1 MSTNRKSGAAFGARH
16 PLVLTLAAG
25 FWMSAAVALA
35 CVEGD
40 VRGEAVSVER
50 EVGSTPA
57 GEKAAVQILGA
68 GWFSAAEI
76 VKQGGSDDNTAVT
89 IEIDGEPMITTSF
102 ATLKKPWMQ
111 LQTAFI
117 VARVTEVG
125 DTRTMTIWYRPE
137 LKFRAVLAVRV
148 DVQEDGVDS
157 LRVRTVMNKPAPHE
171 HIAGAQGTLSAAALP
186 AFK

>member
-1 MSTNRKSGAAFGARH
+1 MSTGRDSGKACAARQT
-16 PLVLTLAAG
+16 LVLAIAAG
-25 FWMSAAVALA
+25 LWASAAVALA

-50 EVGSTPA
+50 EIGSTPA

-76 VKQGGSDDNTAVT
+76 VKHGGSNDNTSVT
-89 IEIDGEPMITTSF
+89 IEIDGEPMVTTSF
-102 ATLKKPWMQ
+102 ATLKRPWMQ
-111 LQTAFI
+111 LQTAYV
-117 VARVTEVG
+117 VARVTQDG
-125 DTRTMTIWYRPE
+125 DTSTMTIWYRPE

-148 DVQEDGVDS
+148 EVQESGVDS

-171 HIAGAQGTLSAAALP
+171 HIPGPQGTLSASALP

>member
-1 MSTNRKSGAAFGARH
+1 MCKSRNRALR
-16 PLVLTLAAG
+16 LLAQSVVASL
-25 FWMSAAVALA
+25 WACAAVALA

-40 VRGEAVSVER
+40 VRGEAVSVQR
-50 EVGSTPA
+50 EIGSTPA

-76 VKQGGSDDNTAVT
+76 VKRGGSDDNTSVT

-102 ATLKKPWMQ
+102 ATLKQPWMQ
-111 LQTAFI
+111 LQTAYI
-117 VARVTEVG
+117 VVKVTQDG
-125 DTRTMTIWYRPE
+125 DTSTMSIWYRPE

-148 DVQEDGVDS
+148 EVQENGVDS

-171 HIAGAQGTLSAAALP
+171 HIAGPQGALSASALP
-186 AFK
+186 VFK

>member
-1 MSTNRKSGAAFGARH
+1 MSKSRDRAHLLALSVAALLWA
-16 PLVLTLAAG
+16 
-25 FWMSAAVALA
+25 SAAVALA

-40 VRGEAVSVER
+40 VRGDAVSVER
-50 EVGSTPA
+50 DVGSTPA
-57 GEKAAVQILGA
+57 GENASVQILGA

-76 VKQGGSDDNTAVT
+76 VKRGGSDDNTSVT

-111 LQTAFI
+111 LQTAYI
-117 VARVTEVG
+117 VARVTQDG
-125 DTRTMTIWYRPE
+125 DTSTMSIWYRPE

-148 DVQEDGVDS
+148 EVQENGVDS

-171 HIAGAQGTLSAAALP
+171 HIAGPQGTLSASALP

>member
-1 MSTNRKSGAAFGARH
+1 MCKSRSRAH
-16 PLVLTLAAG
+16 LLLALS
-25 FWMSAAVALA
+25 SAASLGVSAPIALA

-50 EVGSTPA
+50 EIGSTPA

-68 GWFSAAEI
+68 GWFSATEI
-76 VKQGGSDDNTAVT
+76 VKHGGSDDNTSVT

-111 LQTAFI
+111 LQTAYI
-117 VARVTEVG
+117 VARVTQDG
-125 DTRTMTIWYRPE
+125 DTSTMTIWYRPE

-148 DVQEDGVDS
+148 DVQENGVDS

-171 HIAGAQGTLSAAALP
+171 HIAGTQGTLSASALP

>member
-1 MSTNRKSGAAFGARH
+1 MCKSRNRAHRLLAQLVAASLWAC
-16 PLVLTLAAG
+16 
-25 FWMSAAVALA
+25 AAVALA

-50 EVGSTPA
+50 EIGNTPS

-76 VKQGGSDDNTAVT
+76 IKHGGSDDNTSVT
-89 IEIDGEPMITTSF
+89 IEIDGDPMITTSF
-102 ATLKKPWMQ
+102 ATLKMPWMQ
-111 LQTAFI
+111 LQTAYI
-117 VARVTEVG
+117 VARVTQEG
-125 DTRTMTIWYRPE
+125 ETSTMTIWYRPE

-148 DVQEDGVDS
+148 EVDESGVDS

-171 HIAGAQGTLSAAALP
+171 HIAAAQGTLSASALP

>member
-1 MSTNRKSGAAFGARH
+1 MFTIRDPAKACAARR
-16 PLVLTLAAG
+16 PLVLAIAAA
-25 FWMSAAVALA
+25 FWASAAVALA

-50 EVGSTPA
+50 EVGGTPA

-76 VKQGGSDDNTAVT
+76 VKHGGSDDNTSVT

-102 ATLKKPWMQ
+102 ATLKKSWMQ
-111 LQTAFI
+111 LQTAYI

-125 DTRTMTIWYRPE
+125 ETSTMTIWYRPE

-148 DVQEDGVDS
+148 DVQEDGVDG

-171 HIAGAQGTLSAAALP
+171 HIAGPQGTLSASAFP
-186 AFK
+186 AFR